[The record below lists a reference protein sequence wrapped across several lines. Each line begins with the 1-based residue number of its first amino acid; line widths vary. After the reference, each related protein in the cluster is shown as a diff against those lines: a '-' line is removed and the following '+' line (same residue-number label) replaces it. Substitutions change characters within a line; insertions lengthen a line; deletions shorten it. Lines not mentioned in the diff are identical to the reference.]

1 MNIDIRKH
9 IRNNFKDADIKDI
22 EDSIEASIKSQDEV
36 ILPGLGVLF
45 EIVWNNCT
53 DQTKDGIL
61 STLINN
67 I

>member
-9 IRNNFKDADIKDI
+9 IRNNFKNADIRDI
-22 EDSIEASIKSQDEV
+22 EDSIEASIKSKDEV
-36 ILPGLGVLF
+36 VLPGLGVLF

-53 DQTKDGIL
+53 DQTKDNIL